1 MIKRFCTPKALF
13 LLFLVALLTYFACEG
28 FRRRFA
34 FELSGRV
41 QLSTARGTAEI
52 FREKNGIPHI
62 FADSEEMAY
71 YTLGFTEAQDRL
83 FQMDR
88 IRKTVQGRTSELF
101 GEKALDLDILMRS
114 LSIEHAVKRE
124 MHKVPVEQRK
134 LLEAYADGVNALV
147 EHAGL
152 PMGMA
157 PRATY

>member
-1 MIKRFCTPKALF
+1 
-13 LLFLVALLTYFACEG
+13 
-28 FRRRFA
+28 
-34 FELSGRV
+34 
-41 QLSTARGTAEI
+41 
-52 FREKNGIPHI
+52 
-62 FADSEEMAY
+62 MAY

-124 MHKVPVEQRK
+124 MHKVPEEQKK

-152 PMGMA
+152 PIEYTILGAEFNQWEWHNVLLTNFLIELGLSARGIKIA
-157 PRATY
+157 PRGFGWSQPYGLAATLPLPRRHSPLVYDTERRRA